1 MSNTDSTIATIN
13 DYEHTIEELR
23 RTRAELVLQI
33 DTIVEVVDVL
43 DQTNKTLWSTLAM
56 QEDIIQT
63 RDRELETLTATC
75 ARLTSENERL
85 RVALQ
90 TGEQ

>member
-1 MSNTDSTIATIN
+1 MGNTDSNTATNN
-13 DYEHTIEELR
+13 DYENTIEELR

-56 QEDIIQT
+56 QEDIIKD
-63 RDRELETLTATC
+63 RDKELETLSATC
-75 ARLTSENERL
+75 ARLISENERL

>member
-1 MSNTDSTIATIN
+1 MNSNDSHIATIN

-23 RTRAELVLQI
+23 HTRNELILQI

-75 ARLTSENERL
+75 ARLTSENQRL
-85 RVALQ
+85 RIALQ